1 MDNLYLLRLLGGEK
15 LLQLLIEYLDP
26 DTGIQNN
33 YLVFFLSG
41 QIDSQHLE
49 RPLWVES
56 RQSANGQKRTLNNCH
71 LYYFM

>member
-41 QIDSQHLE
+41 QIDYQHYE

-56 RQSANGQKRTLNNCH
+56 RRLTN
-71 LYYFM
+71 